1 MVLAFIIY
9 HVIMEILK
17 DGNIQFCKHVVIV
30 DTIHLGNRQL
40 RFVNNRRIEMVKLRA
55 YCIMTLNHN

>member
-1 MVLAFIIY
+1 MVLASIIY
-9 HVIMEILK
+9 YVIMEILK
-17 DGNIQFCKHVVIV
+17 DGNIQFCKHVIV

-40 RFVNNRRIEMVKLRA
+40 RFVNNIRIEMVKLTA